1 MGDELRDVD
10 WPSGDFYHI
19 VALYESVVE
28 KVNLFFITA
37 IYGFL
42 QVFFGLRDH
51 FATTVAN
58 LYPIY
63 ILSVGEMLAD
73 GTLRNH
79 FVTTAMFIGR
89 YLEKG

>member
-1 MGDELRDVD
+1 MGDELRNVD

-51 FATTVAN
+51 FATTVAH
-58 LYPIY
+58 LWAKCA
-63 ILSVGEMLAD
+63 LSVGEIWLSVP
-73 GTLRNH
+73 
-79 FVTTAMFIGR
+79 F
-89 YLEKG
+89 

>member
-51 FATTVAN
+51 FASTGAHLEPIYN
-58 LYPIY
+58 LYV
-63 ILSVGEMLAD
+63 SEM
-73 GTLRNH
+73 
-79 FVTTAMFIGR
+79 
-89 YLEKG
+89 

>member
-10 WPSGDFYHI
+10 WPSGDIHHPLA
-19 VALYESVVE
+19 VHQSAVE

-51 FATTVAN
+51 FAITVAH
-58 LYPIY
+58 LLPKCV
-63 ILSVGEMLAD
+63 LSVDKILD
-73 GTLRNH
+73 GFQFAYPKNVLTLQLKYR
-79 FVTTAMFIGR
+79 
-89 YLEKG
+89 

>member
-37 IYGFL
+37 IDGFL
-42 QVFFGLRDH
+42 QVFFWLRDH
-51 FATTVAN
+51 CSTSVAH
-58 LYPIY
+58 LWAKCA
-63 ILSVGEMLAD
+63 LSVGEICQ
-73 GTLRNH
+73 TVPIPLR
-79 FVTTAMFIGR
+79 
-89 YLEKG
+89 